1 MSDDRTL
8 IVGMDLCDETTQLAV
23 YDRELMEPVL
33 IGQSE
38 DNPDALIET
47 AVNFAERESI
57 TGLLE
62 KARSGDDVMNDGKMV
77 GIERVLAYFFRKTL
91 AMTRVRYPGEK
102 IKMLTISV
110 PSMDKDFVDRLYEAL
125 SLIGLENDRVRI
137 IDHKRSYMYYVLYQK
152 KELWTNDV
160 GLFDYDGERLLYE
173 QLKIDRSHLPALVG
187 VTEKDF
193 TEAFKVA
200 DRPEKLP
207 EKLPDSIEF
216 IDEIDE
222 NSEEIKAATPKGT
235 IFENIVKTALKNQFV
250 SSLFMT
256 GEGFETKWADE
267 VFPRLAVGRRLF
279 RGRNLYVS
287 GATYASKEFGEKKRL
302 EDYVVFAPDMV
313 PARLSMDVYENGK
326 QNEVVLAPAG
336 YPWFEVDTEV
346 DLIPDGDTEI
356 VVNARPVFEGE
367 VHQYKLDISPI
378 LAKNNRMTRI
388 GLRVRFE
395 DSKTAIF
402 TIRDKGFGDTMP
414 GSNRVWEE
422 TIVCS

>member
-1 MSDDRTL
+1 MDEERSL

-47 AVNFAERESI
+47 AVNFAEREPI
-57 TGLLE
+57 TGILE
-62 KARSGDDVMNDGKMV
+62 KVRTGEDVMNDGKMV

-102 IKMLTISV
+102 IKMLTIAV
-110 PSMDKDFVDRLYEAL
+110 PSMDKDFVDRIYESL

-160 GLFDYDGERLLYE
+160 GLFDYDGKRLLYE

-193 TEAFKVA
+193 TEAFDVVGK
-200 DRPEKLP
+200 PEKLP

-216 IDEIDE
+216 IDEMDDE
-222 NSEEIKAATPKGT
+222 EAGYAAASKGT

-256 GEGFETKWADE
+256 GEGFEAKWADE

-287 GATYASKEFGEKKRL
+287 GATYASKEFGDKKRL

-313 PARLSMDVYENGK
+313 PERLSMEVYENGK
-326 QNEVVLAPAG
+326 PTEVVLAPAG

-356 VVNARPVFEGE
+356 VVNARPVFDGE
-367 VHQYKLDISPI
+367 TKQYKLDISPI

-395 DSKTAIF
+395 DAKTAIF

-422 TIVCS
+422 TVICS

>member
-1 MSDDRTL
+1 MDEERSL

-47 AVNFAERESI
+47 AVNFAEREPI
-57 TGLLE
+57 TGILE
-62 KARSGDDVMNDGKMV
+62 KVRTGEDVMNDGKMV
-77 GIERVLAYFFRKTL
+77 GIERVLAYFFRKML

-102 IKMLTISV
+102 IKMLTIAV
-110 PSMDKDFVDRLYEAL
+110 PSMDKDFVDRIYESL

-160 GLFDYDGERLLYE
+160 GLFDYDGKRLLYE

-193 TEAFKVA
+193 TEAFDVVGK
-200 DRPEKLP
+200 PEKLP

-216 IDEIDE
+216 IDEMDDE
-222 NSEEIKAATPKGT
+222 EAGYATASKGT

-256 GEGFETKWADE
+256 GEGFEAKWADE

-313 PARLSMDVYENGK
+313 PERLSMEVYENGK
-326 QNEVVLAPAG
+326 PTEVVLAPAG

-367 VHQYKLDISPI
+367 TKQYKLDISPI

-395 DSKTAIF
+395 DAKTAIF

-422 TIVCS
+422 TVICS